1 MNLSTVAMLLLAW
14 QLLGGGNDKGETM
27 TDKLGA
33 MLSDDSKALVGN
45 IQKLSDANATAE
57 DKTGAVLGLVTNPT
71 VMSIADKLLGN
82 KQSETGKPLV
92 NDEGYNLGTP
102 SVDSAKFFSEIDNV
116 ADAEVK
122 SKLYKWYDWQYR
134 R

>member
-14 QLLGGGNDKGETM
+14 QLLSGGNDQGETM

-33 MLSDDSKALVGN
+33 LLSDDSKALVGN

-71 VMSIADKLLGN
+71 VMSIADKLLGGKN
-82 KQSETGKPLV
+82 ETSKPLV
-92 NDEGYNLGTP
+92 NDEGYKLGTP
-102 SVDSAKFFSEIDNV
+102 SADSAKFFSEVDNV

-122 SKLYKWYDWQYR
+122 SKLYKWYDWQYH
-134 R
+134 

>member
-14 QLLGGGNDKGETM
+14 QLLSGGNDKGETM

-71 VMSIADKLLGN
+71 VMSIA
-82 KQSETGKPLV
+82 GKPLV

-102 SVDSAKFFSEIDNV
+102 SADSANFFSEIDNV

>member
-14 QLLGGGNDKGETM
+14 QLLSGGNDKGETM

-33 MLSDDSKALVGN
+33 MLSD
-45 IQKLSDANATAE
+45 
-57 DKTGAVLGLVTNPT
+57 
-71 VMSIADKLLGN
+71 
-82 KQSETGKPLV
+82 
-92 NDEGYNLGTP
+92 
-102 SVDSAKFFSEIDNV
+102 DSAKFFSEIDNV